1 MIPKII
7 HYCWLSGDPVPQNL
21 QDYMATWKAK
31 LPDYEFILWD
41 RNRFDLHSSEWVRQ
55 AFEARKYAFAADYIR
70 LYAVYHYGGIYMDMD
85 IEVVKPFDELL
96 DSPYFFGYEKEDGI
110 EAGIFG
116 AEKHHPLLKQCL
128 DYYHNRNFIDAQ
140 GRMSIT
146 PLPEI
151 MYSLL
156 SADHRFQKRT
166 TLKLADDPQTVYLF
180 PNDYF
185 TAKSYT
191 TGKVTRTRNT
201 YTVHHFAGSWVSK
214 SSKLKKN
221 IYQFIRNNPL
231 LFWVYNRSYKKI
243 KKE

>member
-96 DSPYFFGYEKEDGI
+96 DSPYFSATKRKT
-110 EAGIFG
+110 ASRP
-116 AEKHHPLLKQCL
+116 ASS
-128 DYYHNRNFIDAQ
+128 
-140 GRMSIT
+140 GRKSTT
-146 PLPEI
+146 P
-151 MYSLL
+151 SSN
-156 SADHRFQKRT
+156 SAWT
-166 TLKLADDPQTVYLF
+166 TT
-180 PNDYF
+180 
-185 TAKSYT
+185 T
-191 TGKVTRTRNT
+191 TGSSSTHRDACASRPCPKSCTACCRPTTVSRN
-201 YTVHHFAGSWVSK
+201 G
-214 SSKLKKN
+214 
-221 IYQFIRNNPL
+221 PP
-231 LFWVYNRSYKKI
+231 
-243 KKE
+243 